1 MHTLI
6 GKALKYLYM
15 LKESL
20 ILCKH
25 IFLSLTVKKNTILI
39 VVYALFK
46 KYLPIRELTLT
57 NFEKWNSVIFHL
69 QNKMSTTVHEEP

>member
-6 GKALKYLYM
+6 DKALKHFYM

-57 NFEKWNSVIFHL
+57 NFKFR
-69 QNKMSTTVHEEP
+69 KME